1 LISDTSPAYIC
12 CLLTGILLQSVVYS
26 INGSLNIDAIKHILS
41 ITNPSII
48 LIGEQ
53 YLDKVVPILSE
64 EQMKRLTIL
73 HKNEEQFEQIKTNN
87 DLISLTKAFELGEN
101 SSIDLTRRIN
111 LSLFTNVSNSF
122 HIR

>member
-1 LISDTSPAYIC
+1 
-12 CLLTGILLQSVVYS
+12 
-26 INGSLNIDAIKHILS
+26 
-41 ITNPSII
+41 
-48 LIGEQ
+48 
-53 YLDKVVPILSE
+53 
-64 EQMKRLTIL
+64 MKRLTIL